1 MLGISGFFYT
11 IAWRTIMSDPNTIGN
26 FFENLT
32 VAMVGII
39 ITLVGFWTTFIKN
52 LVNRK
57 EVEEMI
63 EKCANQSQYV
73 KDRQFIMERLNSHKE
88 DTNILFRAL
97 EKNTEVMTELK
108 IQIATLG
115 KTLEALEDR
124 IER

>member
-1 MLGISGFFYT
+1 MN
-11 IAWRTIMSDPNTIGN
+11 DPNTLGN
-26 FFENLT
+26 FFESLT
-32 VAMVGII
+32 TSMVSVVIALI
-39 ITLVGFWTTFIKN
+39 GFWTTFVKN

-63 EKCANQSQYV
+63 SNNAQASQYM

-108 IQIATLG
+108 IQIATLA
-115 KTLEALEDR
+115 KTLETLEKTHR
-124 IER
+124 R

>member
-1 MLGISGFFYT
+1 
-11 IAWRTIMSDPNTIGN
+11 MSDPNTLGN

-32 VAMVGII
+32 TSMVSVII
-39 ITLVGFWTTFIKN
+39 ALVGFWTTFVKN

-63 EKCANQSQYV
+63 QNQSQYG
-73 KDRQFIMERLNSHKE
+73 KDRQFIMERLNDSKE
-88 DTNILFRAL
+88 ATNILFRAL